1 MGGMEQYLST
11 TTICHILCLV
21 PFRCKCIY
29 TSFIREML
37 VLNCIELIRM
47 SEPNLGRSF
56 LGRKLFKTFGIGE
69 CEDRK

>member
-1 MGGMEQYLST
+1 
-11 TTICHILCLV
+11 
-21 PFRCKCIY
+21 
-29 TSFIREML
+29 ML